1 MKGYC
6 DCSVA
11 ERLVGQAEWKLTRGG
26 GGGGGDIVR
35 RVRGGGIGKWLDL
48 GIC

>member
-6 DCSVA
+6 DCSVV

-26 GGGGGDIVR
+26 GDIIR
-35 RVRGGGIGKWLDL
+35 RVHGGGIGKWLDL